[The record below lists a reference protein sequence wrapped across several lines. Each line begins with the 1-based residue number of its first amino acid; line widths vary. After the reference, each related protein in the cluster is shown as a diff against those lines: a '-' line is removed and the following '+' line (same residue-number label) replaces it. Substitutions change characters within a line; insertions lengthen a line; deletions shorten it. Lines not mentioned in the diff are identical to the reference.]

1 MKPELLLIEPTMP
14 RLAAVLDE
22 RYQVHLL
29 SAAPDKDAFLAARAP
44 FVRAVVT
51 GGGTGVK
58 AAVLD
63 ALPKVEIVSIFGVG
77 LDAIDL
83 EHAKRRGIRVTN
95 TPDVLTDDVADLGI
109 ALWLA
114 ACRRLTEGDRF
125 VRDGSWEARKGLAL
139 ARKASGS
146 RVGILGLGRIGRA
159 IARRLEGFGCQIAYH
174 DLQPIAGVP
183 YRYAASPVE
192 LAASVDAFIVAAAG
206 GAQSRR
212 VVDRAVFDALGPQG
226 LLVNISRGSCVDE
239 PALVAALVEGR
250 LGGAGLD
257 VFEDEPTVPDAL
269 KSMDNVVLQPHRA
282 SATVETRNAMA
293 DLVAEN
299 LAAHFSGREPPTRVV

>member
-1 MKPELLLIEPTMP
+1 MKPDLLLIEPTMP
-14 RLAAVLDE
+14 RLAAVLE
-22 RYQVHLL
+22 AAYQVHPLF
-29 SAAPDKDAFLAARAP
+29 AAEDRTAFLAKAGP
-44 FVRAVVT
+44 SIRAVVT
-51 GGGTGVK
+51 GGGTGVTPS
-58 AAVLD
+58 VLD
-63 ALPKVEIVSIFGVG
+63 ALAQVEIVAVFGVG

-83 EHAKRRGIRVTN
+83 DHARRRGIRVTN

-114 ACRRLTEGDRF
+114 ACRRLGEGERF

-159 IARRLEGFGCQIAYH
+159 IAKRLEGFDCQIAYC
-174 DLQPIAGVP
+174 DVRPAEGVSF
-183 YRYAASPVE
+183 RFAATPVE
-192 LAASVDAFIVAAAG
+192 LAGSVDALIVAASG
-206 GAQSRR
+206 GAESRG
-212 VVDRAVFDALGPQG
+212 VVDRAVLDALGPRG
-226 LLVNISRGSCVDE
+226 LLINISRGSCVDE
-239 PALVAALVEGR
+239 TALVEALAQGR

-257 VFEDEPTVPDAL
+257 VFVDEPRVPDAL

-282 SATVETRNAMA
+282 SATTETRNAMA

-299 LAAHFSGREPPTRVV
+299 LAAHFAGREPPTRVV